1 MDVGNPSNMERL
13 RWLFPD
19 VATLRQKVTA
29 QSVSDEEIRATIRR
43 DHRELGQTWCPHT
56 ATAAC
61 VYRRLEPARRA
72 RRWVVVATAHPAK
85 FNDVV
90 EPLVGANVPVPE
102 SLAAL
107 LALPSRQVEIEP
119 GLEPLRMALTGAA

>member
-1 MDVGNPSNMERL
+1 
-13 RWLFPD
+13 
-19 VATLRQKVTA
+19 
-29 QSVSDEEIRATIRR
+29 VSDEEIRATIRR

-61 VYRRLEPARRA
+61 VYRRLDPARRD
-72 RRWVVVATAHPAK
+72 RRWVLVATAHPAK

-90 EPLVGANVPVPE
+90 EPLTGADVEVPE
-102 SLAAL
+102 ALAAL

-119 GLEPLRMALTGAA
+119 GLEALRAALEVAA